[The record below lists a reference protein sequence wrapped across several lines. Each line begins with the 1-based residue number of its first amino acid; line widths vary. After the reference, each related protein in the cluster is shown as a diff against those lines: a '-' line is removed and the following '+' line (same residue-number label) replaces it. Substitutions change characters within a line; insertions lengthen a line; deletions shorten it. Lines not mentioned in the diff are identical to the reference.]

1 MQKNGSPEFPYDDE
15 DEYEDEFDPLD
26 DLTGQEPRRASNRD
40 RGRRRRARNG
50 YPKPGRQ
57 PASEREGSFNALLW
71 LLDGATG
78 FMEELRHNDLGLS
91 EEFWM
96 HAYAAR
102 RESLMAA
109 RALLETWIDEDEKEE
124 PAPPRADEPPARK
137 PRRGS
142 INIDF

>member
-15 DEYEDEFDPLD
+15 YEDEFDLLD
-26 DLTGQEPRRASNRD
+26 DLTGDEPRRETNRD
-40 RGRRRRARNG
+40 RGRRQRARNG
-50 YPKPGRQ
+50 YPKPERR

-78 FMEELRHNDLGLS
+78 IMEELRHNDLGLS

-109 RALLETWIDEDEKEE
+109 RALLETWIDEDDDEE
-124 PAPPRADEPPARK
+124 PAPPPADEPPARK

>member
-1 MQKNGSPEFPYDDE
+1 MQKNGSPEFPYD

-26 DLTGQEPRRASNRD
+26 DLTGDDPQRETNRD
-40 RGRRRRARNG
+40 RARRQRARSG
-50 YPKPGRQ
+50 YPKPGRR

-78 FMEELRHNDLGLS
+78 IMEELRHNDLGLS
-91 EEFWM
+91 EEFWT

-102 RESLMAA
+102 QESLMAA
-109 RALLETWIDEDEKEE
+109 RALLETWIDEDEEE
-124 PAPPRADEPPARK
+124 PAPPPADEQPARK
-137 PRRGS
+137 PRRGN